1 MTTKINTVAEL
12 PEWFSL
18 EKYALVPSFT
28 AQDWL
33 FELTLR
39 TLALNQIAMACA
51 SPRMKDERSNQWKNI
66 GNDLIELVEALRA
79 QPVRCKLEGNWLWDG
94 MVELTDLE
102 ETGRNCVQPL
112 TIEYLYLQKNS
123 DQVALEDGTGSEA
136 AVERWKHLTGEI
148 EWDSEDLFSEERFPS
163 DPISINRRMPGR
175 WEEPILIIDLNT
187 PDALLLDAFKEWLKK
202 QRLSPPAGV
211 EIRRKPAYEWWSRY
225 GLLPYLD
232 LLIWSRQT
240 GTHIPDRIMADAIS
254 SYNAG
259 EGRLRQTIKPIVA
272 DLQDH
277 LEGLRELAAAELAGA
292 RAGNI

>member
-39 TLALNQIAMACA
+39 TVALNQMKLVRASSIANG
-51 SPRMKDERSNQWKNI
+51 ERADQSSKI
-66 GNDLIELVEALRA
+66 GSDFIELLEAVRA

-102 ETGRNCVQPL
+102 ESGRNCVQPL
-112 TIEYLYLQKNS
+112 TIEHLCLQKNS
-123 DQVALEDGTGSEA
+123 DELALEDGTGSEA

-148 EWDSEDLFSEERFPS
+148 EWDSEDLFSKEKFPS
-163 DPISINRRMPGR
+163 EPISINRRMPGR
-175 WEEPILIIDLNT
+175 WEEPILVIDLNT
-187 PDALLLDAFKEWLKK
+187 PDALLLDAFKEWLKQ

-232 LLIWSRQT
+232 LLIWSSQT
-240 GTHIPDRIMADAIS
+240 GTHIPDRVMTEAIS

-259 EGRLRQTIKPIVA
+259 EGRLRQTIRPIVD
-272 DLQDH
+272 DLQGH
-277 LEGLRELAAAELAGA
+277 IERLGQLAAAELADA